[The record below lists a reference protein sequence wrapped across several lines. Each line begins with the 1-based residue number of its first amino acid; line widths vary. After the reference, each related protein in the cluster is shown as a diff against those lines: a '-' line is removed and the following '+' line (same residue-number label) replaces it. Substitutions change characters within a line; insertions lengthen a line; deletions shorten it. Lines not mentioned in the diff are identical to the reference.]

1 MWFNILKLD
10 LSNLQSNLELKP
22 FDKEVSP
29 IKVNNTERCK
39 KKLINFLDKIKKIE
53 IWDGHENKHGSGS
66 HRLQLITEEEACE
79 LVEGINKMFKTLKS
93 PKLDKKNHL
102 TLNSNY
108 DEVVTINENS
118 ALYFYYV
125 DDGNFR
131 FLIDLSDKD
140 YNQRL
145 YIVGFI
151 FSGTTEQIVEKI
163 TEIEKVW
170 EES

>member
-22 FDKEVSP
+22 FDKEVPS

-39 KKLINFLDKIKKIE
+39 KKLINFLDKIKKME
-53 IWDGHENKHGSGS
+53 DSSGN

-93 PKLDKKNHL
+93 PKLDKKNYL

-118 ALYFYYV
+118 ALFFYYV
-125 DDGNFR
+125 DKGNFR
-131 FLIDLSDKD
+131 FLIDLIDKD
-140 YNQRL
+140 YIERL
-145 YIVGFI
+145 YVVGFI
-151 FSGTTEQIVEKI
+151 FKGTTEETIEKI
-163 TEIEKVW
+163 TEIEKAW